1 MNLTAFQEAELK
13 FAFNVGYMK
22 APLETLWKEDNLRRA
37 KKTYGPRELS
47 FEEFVE
53 SFLTDFRLA
62 FVLRKDGINY
72 EYKELTDEDINSF
85 WNNNREL
92 FTRYWGDSFEKAECI
107 EIIAKKIR
115 EKEYLDNVKKL
126 LLQL

>member
-22 APLETLWKEDNLRRA
+22 APLETLWKEDSIRRA

-47 FEEFVE
+47 FEEFEE

-85 WNNNREL
+85 WNDNREL
-92 FTRYWGDSFEKAECI
+92 FTRYCGDSFEKAECI